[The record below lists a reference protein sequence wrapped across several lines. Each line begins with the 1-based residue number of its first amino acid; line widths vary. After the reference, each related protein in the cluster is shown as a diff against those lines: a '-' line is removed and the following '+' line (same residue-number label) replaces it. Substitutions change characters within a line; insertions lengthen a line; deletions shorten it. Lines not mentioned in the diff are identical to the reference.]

1 MPTFE
6 ECLEPVLPTAHRIAL
21 NLTRNMEDAEDLV
34 QEAAILAFRAFA
46 SFEPGTN
53 FKAWFLRIQHNAF
66 LNQLRRAGR
75 RPQTVDLADDDAV
88 DNLYLYEQTKN
99 AGWHQSS
106 SGDPAAAFLSRIETD
121 EIKTALQMLPDE
133 FRAVAVLYFLEEM
146 SYEQIAKIV
155 DVPLN
160 TVRSRLHRARKLLQK
175 SLWELAQERG
185 LTPSGAPQP
194 TKLKPLTKGTA
205 MWALFFLAG
214 ELFSR
219 FRH

>member
-21 NLTRNMEDAEDLV
+21 NLTRNAEDAEDLV

-53 FKAWFLRIQHNAF
+53 FKAWFLRIQHNCF

-99 AGWHQSS
+99 AGWHRS
-106 SGDPAAAFLSRIETD
+106 SGDPAAAFLSQIETD
-121 EIKTALQMLPDE
+121 EIKTALQALPDE

-185 LTPSGAPQP
+185 LTPSGEAKPA
-194 TKLKPLTKGTA
+194 KLKPLPKGA
-205 MWALFFLAG
+205 AFWAIFYLAG
-214 ELFSR
+214 ELLSLR
-219 FRH
+219 RH